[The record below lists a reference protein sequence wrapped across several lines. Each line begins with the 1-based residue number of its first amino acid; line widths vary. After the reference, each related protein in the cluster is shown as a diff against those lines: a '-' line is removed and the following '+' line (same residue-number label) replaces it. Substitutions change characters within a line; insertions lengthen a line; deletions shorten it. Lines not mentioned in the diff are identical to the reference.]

1 MSNAK
6 VWQLIKHFLYIIN
19 ILANASSTIRC
30 LWLIHSLSHV
40 TGLLSFQ
47 KNNNLGHFLNQVL
60 IFHHF
65 CVMSLT
71 LSSEKKEKKKKL
83 WYGLLLAVHCFAM
96 WPPCLNCLL
105 WFPVMKITGWFSMP
119 CLLPES
125 VTGFFFKFHSF
136 LLSNQI
142 VVLLFLYMA
151 NYISDIIHFQR
162 KVTQEH
168 RLTEFLI
175 QRFRYIENFQLVYT
189 EYKCVTGN
197 SIL

>member
-125 VTGFFFKFHSF
+125 VTGFLKNFIAFFWAIRLQYYYFFIWQTTDQTSF
-136 LLSNQI
+136 IFKGKSHRSTDSLNFWSNASD
-142 VVLLFLYMA
+142 VLK
-151 NYISDIIHFQR
+151 IS
-162 KVTQEH
+162 
-168 RLTEFLI
+168 
-175 QRFRYIENFQLVYT
+175 N
-189 EYKCVTGN
+189 
-197 SIL
+197 